1 MEVALATMT
10 VMRDRSVECARR
22 LSKGRTFMKKAD
34 LISGMVLAVFG
45 LLMLAFVIPMQIEE
59 APAGYVSPRLVP
71 NLAMIV
77 IVGLAGL
84 LIVKSLRQADAPS
97 LLPVVVFSRSEMIAL
112 LKVSAVF
119 AVALVLFWLGTPL
132 CAGIALIAG
141 TLVLLGEH
149 RPLILVLMPAGL
161 LLATWVLFYKVL
173 GTAIV

>member
-10 VMRDRSVECARR
+10 VMRDRSVDCAR
-22 LSKGRTFMKKAD
+22 SMSHGRTLMKKAD

-45 LLMLAFVIPMQIEE
+45 LLMLAFVIPMQIEQ

-77 IVGLAGL
+77 IVGLSVL

-97 LLPVVVFSRSEMIAL
+97 VLPEVVFSRSEMIAL

-132 CAGIALIAG
+132 GAGIALIAG